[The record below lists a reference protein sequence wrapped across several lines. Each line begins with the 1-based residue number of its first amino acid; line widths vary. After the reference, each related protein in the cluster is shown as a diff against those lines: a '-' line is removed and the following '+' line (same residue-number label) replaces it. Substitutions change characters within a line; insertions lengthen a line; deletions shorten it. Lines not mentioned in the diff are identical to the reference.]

1 MVAGYRDV
9 RVPQGLARGS
19 VLGVLDRS
27 AISGDVAHAI
37 SEPLWV
43 GSMVVSAAAP
53 PLRWWACRLLAR
65 YWLRPGCK

>member
-53 PLRWWACRLLAR
+53 P
-65 YWLRPGCK
+65 